1 MTTLSSEQFKQICE
15 RLTKI
20 ERDIA
25 QLRENVQQKQVR
37 DYNDLNR
44 KIGVLQQGQNALK
57 GFIANFYKGE
67 EERRKSA
74 LSHIKVDKN
83 V

>member
-1 MTTLSSEQFKQICE
+1 MATLSSEQFKQICE

-20 ERDIA
+20 EKDIA
-25 QLRENVQQKQVR
+25 QLREDVRQKQVT

-44 KIGVLQQGQNALK
+44 KISVLQQGQNALK
-57 GFIANFYKGE
+57 GFIVNFYKGE

-74 LSHIKVDKN
+74 LSCIKVDKN

>member
-1 MTTLSSEQFKQICE
+1 MATLSSEQFKQICE

-20 ERDIA
+20 EKDIA
-25 QLRENVQQKQVR
+25 QLREDVRQKQVT

-44 KIGVLQQGQNALK
+44 KISVLQQNQHNLK
-57 GFIANFYKGE
+57 GFIVNFYKSE

-74 LSHIKVDKN
+74 LSCIKVDKN

>member
-1 MTTLSSEQFKQICE
+1 MATLSSEQFKQICE

-20 ERDIA
+20 EKDIA
-25 QLRENVQQKQVR
+25 QLRTDVQQKQVK

-44 KIGVLQQGQNALK
+44 KISVLQQNQDNLK
-57 GFIANFYKGE
+57 GFVVNFCKSE

-74 LSHIKVDKN
+74 LSCIKVDKN

>member
-1 MTTLSSEQFKQICE
+1 MATLSSEQFKQICE

-20 ERDIA
+20 EKDIA
-25 QLRENVQQKQVR
+25 QLRTDVQQKQVK
-37 DYNDLNR
+37 DYSDLNR
-44 KIGVLQQGQNALK
+44 KISILQQNQNNLK
-57 GFIANFYKGE
+57 GFIVNFYKSE

-74 LSHIKVDKN
+74 LSCIKVDKN